1 LGYMAKLSFWIGKN
15 INEHHEQFVIS
26 ENMRLLYDLQVC
38 YAELCGLPP
47 PTFSLL
53 IVVTSRYAFISGIV
67 SSLTVTVGQKC

>member
-15 INEHHEQFVIS
+15 IKTQFVIS
-26 ENMRLLYDLQVC
+26 EYMRLLYDLQVC